1 MLDFSGRMW
10 DDAWENIV
18 VFLPPWYDV
27 DTEIL
32 LKGEYGMKGSVRLKG
47 KTWSYRI
54 DLGKV
59 DGKRKQVEK
68 SGYKTEREAVKA
80 MNDVIY
86 HYNRT
91 GEYLEN
97 QRFTFQQNYE
107 QFIKEEAPAT
117 RAYATIQKYES
128 MYRNHLKEE
137 FGPSYLYQISP
148 NRIRE
153 FLNTK
158 SQEYSAEYLKSLYKA
173 LNVLFAYA
181 YRNKRMKVN
190 PMDEVDAPPDPRH
203 VKEYHYLSREER
215 QKIQKRIV
223 STNVQVAYYLALNT
237 GVRVSECFALR
248 WSDVDFSNR
257 KVRINKQLRYE
268 DRKWC
273 FTPLKTTNSYRDV
286 NVTPTFIRYLQEVK
300 RYQEEAQAFYGDG
313 YCPGNVLWDRRGKNQ
328 DERMVVRDLIN
339 VKQNGAM
346 LTPNSEKF
354 LAKIIREDCGIPFK
368 FHNLRH
374 TYATILAE
382 NGAHPRYVQQQLGH
396 SKFEFTLRYYTHVTA
411 KMGEQAMGL
420 LETELELPSVFGE
433 VPHQFSSRE
442 GILVPDDGFNH
453 VRIRY
458 PDNSFSDALRQGT
471 QLEIWNNGSWV
482 CSRLNHQGNKWIFEN
497 VESPSIYG
505 MKVRLLS
512 ADDPVPGFE

>member
-1 MLDFSGRMW
+1 
-10 DDAWENIV
+10 
-18 VFLPPWYDV
+18 
-27 DTEIL
+27 
-32 LKGEYGMKGSVRLKG
+32 MKGSVRLKG

-59 DGKRKQVEK
+59 NGKRKQIEK

-86 HYNRT
+86 HYNHT

-97 QRFTFQQNYE
+97 QKFTFQQNYE
-107 QFIKEEAPAT
+107 QFIHEEAPAT
-117 RAYATIQKYES
+117 RAYSTIQKYES

-153 FLNTK
+153 FLNVK

-181 YRNKRMKVN
+181 YRNKRMKIN

-203 VKEYHYLSREER
+203 QKEYYYLSSEER
-215 QKIQKRIV
+215 KKIQERIA
-223 STNVQVAYYLALNT
+223 STNVQVAYYIALNT

-248 WSDVDFSNR
+248 WSDIDFSNR
-257 KVRINKQLRYE
+257 KIHVNKQLRYE
-268 DRKWC
+268 ERKWC
-273 FTPLKTTNSYRDV
+273 FTPLKTVNSYRDID
-286 NVTPTFIRYLQEVK
+286 VTPSFISYLQEV
-300 RYQEEAQAFYGDG
+300 RQYQLEAQAFYGDG
-313 YCPGNVLWDRRGKNQ
+313 YCSGNIVWDRREKNQ
-328 DERMVVRDLIN
+328 DQRLLVQDFVN
-339 VKQNGAM
+339 VKQNGEM

-354 LAKIIREDCGIPFK
+354 LAKIIREDCGITFK

-382 NGAHPRYVQQQLGH
+382 KGAHPRYVQQQLGH

-411 KMGEQAMGL
+411 KMADQAMDL
-420 LETELELPSVFGE
+420 LESELELPLAISGGS
-433 VPHQFSSRE
+433 QQISCRE
-442 GILVPDDGFNH
+442 GILVPSTDMEQ
-453 VRIRY
+453 VCIRY
-458 PDNSFSDALRQGT
+458 SDNTFSTTLPRGT
-471 QLEIWNNGSWV
+471 QLEVMVNGSWILAQLDRKGSEWV
-482 CSRLNHQGNKWIFEN
+482 LKSMK
-497 VESPSIYG
+497 SPSIYG
-505 MKVRLLS
+505 LRARLVKEQDAVLR
-512 ADDPVPGFE
+512 PR